1 MSAYRGDSDGT
12 KYMSFL
18 IKNDELLEKY
28 NKNLEKVRNSF
39 KKEFDNEPVFNEK
52 YLKAIINSYT
62 GKINTNVY
70 NNKTPKERSQCIFLS
85 AILIDSVFR
94 TGKTIIIEECKN
106 VVKEKRCL
114 SILLATSKFL
124 LILIEKILKKINIF
138 KTFQKIFKHLKKTN
152 KKKFYNFVILFPIYK
167 NDK

>member
-1 MSAYRGDSDGT
+1 MSAYRRDSDGT
-12 KYMSFL
+12 KYMSVL

-52 YLKAIINSYT
+52 YLKAKINSYN

-70 NNKTPKERSQCIFLS
+70 NNKTPKERSQCIFSS

-114 SILLATSKFL
+114 SILFL
-124 LILIEKILKKINIF
+124 LILIEKILKKINMF
-138 KTFQKIFKHLKKTN
+138 KTSRKIFKHIKKLI
-152 KKKFYNFVILFPIYK
+152 K
-167 NDK
+167 